1 MKKSTMALVC
11 AVGLL
16 LALLFIHPGSSP
28 AHVESSH
35 FSVYQ
40 PTVFSFHLRVYAVV
54 GKPTISAAFINR
66 VLATYHSPAAGL
78 GQQLYDLGV
87 NYGIDPIYALAF
99 FMRES
104 LFGTSGEARK
114 TLSLGNERCIPDRPC
129 IDLQLGGYALMNG
142 WEDGFAHWYRLIRTL
157 YVDQW
162 HLVTID
168 QIIPVYA
175 PQADH
180 NDVAGY
186 IQAVKRA
193 VDGWRSGAVMA

>member
-66 VLATYHSPAAGL
+66 VLEWNLFDGL
-78 GQQLYDLGV
+78 GFSRR
-87 NYGIDPIYALAF
+87 AS
-99 FMRES
+99 R
-104 LFGTSGEARK
+104 R
-114 TLSLGNERCIPDRPC
+114 RHPDRARTEA
-129 IDLQLGGYALMNG
+129 LG
-142 WEDGFAHWYRLIRTL
+142 
-157 YVDQW
+157 
-162 HLVTID
+162 
-168 QIIPVYA
+168 
-175 PQADH
+175 
-180 NDVAGY
+180 
-186 IQAVKRA
+186 
-193 VDGWRSGAVMA
+193 